1 MAARRFRQRAAL
13 QRQRGV
19 AVITALLLTTLAVTI
34 VASLFWQQQVQVRTI
49 ENQRMQ
55 LQKQWIL
62 RGALDWA
69 RLILNTSYR
78 SSPMRD
84 TLQDAWAVGL
94 AETRLDSY
102 VENGRSDSEASD
114 ASIAGKIIDAQ
125 SYLNLAGL
133 SQDGVPVATE
143 VAAFGRLLTLLRLDP
158 GLADAAAGAMAAAQ
172 PKAPVGAA
180 AVLQGIVRA
189 NAAPPAADATAAAPA
204 PAAAVAPVAVGSIGI
219 NQMEDLLAVPGF
231 TPEMITK
238 LKQFAVILPRKTPV
252 NVNTASAEV
261 LSARI
266 ASLSLAAA
274 QAIVAR
280 RETAYFRDLAD
291 FGNQFAGQAVTYDQS
306 TVAVRTDYFIVDG
319 KVRLSRAGLEVLALI
334 KRSASG
340 SSSGAVGSEVIW
352 IREK

>member
-1 MAARRFRQRAAL
+1 MATRRFRHRAL
-13 QRQRGV
+13 PRQRGV

-125 SYLNLAGL
+125 SYLNLFGL
-133 SQDGVPVATE
+133 SQGGVPVATE
-143 VAAFGRLLTLLRLDP
+143 VAAFARLLTLLRLDP

-180 AVLQGIVRA
+180 AVLQGIVSA
-189 NAAPPAADATAAAPA
+189 NAAPPAAGATAAA